1 MGKLVTRQREGLEH
15 VLEQRYEL
23 DRVLGHGGMGTVIKA
38 RDIRL
43 GRDVAIKCL
52 SEELFQV
59 EEAVQIFLDEA
70 TALAKL
76 EHPHLV
82 DVYDI
87 VEADDGVAMVQEY
100 VRGGSLERVL
110 MKDGPL
116 DVPDVVALA
125 VQLVGVAGYLHSMG
139 YIHRDFK
146 PANLLME
153 RDGTLRLIDFGLAR
167 RFDRLNAKGTKVRG
181 TPAYMAPEQIRSKEL
196 SPATDVYQIGVTLF
210 ELLTGQLPF
219 ETDGD
224 SYSLTYA
231 HVHDEPLQAHHLNP
245 AVGLEL
251 SALLGDCLIKEPAA
265 RIATC
270 RVFLERLAPI
280 YESMFARGLD
290 ESGLVIP
297 FADVGEAEAISRAGA
312 YRSSAYLSVPNVR
325 ARSTTGQHAAAS
337 RSTMS
342 DAGAGED
349 ARISSE
355 SLSQLELRL
364 KKLEEEKSA
373 RNSRLIGLVAIAVA
387 VTCVAIS
394 ALFFAFGGARTQDM
408 PHVEAAMGATT
419 NDRISPVDAPG
430 RSPSVM
436 PLEPVEDV
444 QEDEQAVREEEAHG
458 IAPSNPDAEPAKAPS
473 VAPELV
479 TEAPAQDHVAQ
490 DHVSASEVEPRARPR
505 RAKRRRAARRA
516 APVKGASAAGLKG
529 APAEDVGNKGAA
541 SSRGVE
547 GGFLDSFEVID
558 SGDAKINKELE
569 ALDSSDF

>member
-1 MGKLVTRQREGLEH
+1 MTRQREGLERL
-15 VLEQRYEL
+15 LEQRYDL

-87 VEADDGVAMVQEY
+87 IEADDGVAMVQEY

-116 DVPDVVALA
+116 GVPEVVALA

-231 HVHDEPLQAHHLNP
+231 HVHDEPLQAHHLEP
-245 AVGLEL
+245 AVGFEL
-251 SALLGDCLIKEPAA
+251 SALLGDCLIKDPAA

-270 RVFLERLAPI
+270 RVLLERLAPI
-280 YESMFARGLD
+280 YESLFERSLD

-297 FADVGEAEAISRAGA
+297 FADVGEAEAEAISRAGA

-325 ARSTTGQHAAAS
+325 ARSTTGQHAVAS
-337 RSTMS
+337 RSTGG
-342 DAGAGED
+342 DARVDED

-373 RNSRLIGLVAIAVA
+373 RNSRLVGLVVIAVA
-387 VTCVAIS
+387 VTCVALS
-394 ALFFAFGGARTQDM
+394 ALFFAFGGARTQ
-408 PHVEAAMGATT
+408 EAPSIGAAANAATT
-419 NDRISPVDAPG
+419 SESASPVVAPT
-430 RSPSVM
+430 P
-436 PLEPVEDV
+436 EPVPDSEPERLAPPTP
-444 QEDEQAVREEEAHG
+444 QEPIESEPVVGAEAQVV
-458 IAPSNPDAEPAKAPS
+458 APSRPEAERVDASPATTEP
-473 VAPELV
+473 VAEVPIREN
-479 TEAPAQDHVAQ
+479 
-490 DHVSASEVEPRARPR
+490 VSEPEVEPRARPKRARHRRSSR
-505 RAKRRRAARRA
+505 RAVPAASVAGEKRAPAARA
-516 APVKGASAAGLKG
+516 EVE
-529 APAEDVGNKGAA
+529 APAPAKDGK
-541 SSRGVE
+541 

-569 ALDSSDF
+569 ALDSSEF